1 MGLRQIDKCWRKV
14 RKKIMGMY
22 DTITHKMNCPKCN
35 KKFEF
40 TEQVKWTNACLLY
53 DYKVGDK
60 IDADDGEYTYA
71 TWVRP
76 ELKANCPN
84 CNEEIQYKVIV
95 KDGIL
100 SEISM
105 I

>member
-1 MGLRQIDKCWRKV
+1 
-14 RKKIMGMY
+14 MGMY
-22 DTITHKMNCPKCN
+22 DTITHKMKCPKCN

-40 TEQVKWTNACLLY
+40 SEQVKWTNACLLY

-60 IDADDGEYTYA
+60 IDAADGEYTYA

-76 ELKANCPN
+76 ELKVNCPN
-84 CNEEIQYKVIV
+84 CNEEIHYKVIV

-100 SEISM
+100 TEISV

>member
-1 MGLRQIDKCWRKV
+1 MK
-14 RKKIMGMY
+14 
-22 DTITHKMNCPKCN
+22 CPKCN

-40 TEQVKWTNACLLY
+40 TEQVKWTNTCLLY

-76 ELKANCPN
+76 ELVTECSHCK
-84 CNEEIQYKVIV
+84 EKIRYKIVV

-100 SEISM
+100 TEIGV

>member
-1 MGLRQIDKCWRKV
+1 
-14 RKKIMGMY
+14 MGMY
-22 DTITHKMNCPKCN
+22 DTITHKIKCPKCN
-35 KKFEF
+35 KNFEF
-40 TEQVKWTNACLLY
+40 SEQIKWTNERHLI

-60 IDADDGEYTYA
+60 IDGADGEYTYA

-76 ELKANCPN
+76 KLIAECVHCK
-84 CNEEIQYKVIV
+84 EKIHYKVIV

-100 SEISM
+100 TDIRV